1 MRKFKKYGLAAFFL
15 VLIFIQTS
23 CVKRRISYLEK
34 EKFTRENTGKK
45 ASANTESIY
54 PENITDFNMD
64 EYLKWY
70 KSLKSP
76 PHLKLLSYENP
87 KKLSKAEMVADFE
100 YLFKELKEN
109 YPFFEVLKRKYDI
122 DFIKN
127 HDIYLKK
134 VKDSKSDQE
143 FIKNLNEIMADLN
156 NYHAKIAD
164 SAYVD
169 QTLKYYAQNWNQPS
183 IYYEFLNLNRQVVRN
198 RYGLEGIQSQTS
210 IGQIKRKQKKIHAEE
225 DKEANIN
232 FESKGEIAI
241 IKIKQMADMKNI
253 DKDEKVLDEF
263 LKNKHMYK
271 ALIIDIR
278 DNVGGNMD
286 YWQRFLLPKLS
297 KNPKQVVNHMF
308 FKDTE
313 KIKLFLNDETLNM
326 ESLDN
331 VDISGIKLDHSEDLK
346 DFAYYIKDTIAI
358 SPDESKKDNGY
369 EGEIFLLV
377 NEDVFSAAE
386 GFASFIKN
394 TEFATIVGSQTGG
407 DGITLG
413 VINSVLPN
421 SGLVFTYTNTL
432 GYDPKGQINEE
443 NPTTPDIESASYR
456 QSIEII
462 ENMINK

>member
-1 MRKFKKYGLAAFFL
+1 MKKLKKYGLLALFL
-15 VLIFIQTS
+15 GLMILQTS
-23 CVKRRISYLEK
+23 CVKRRAAYLERQK
-34 EKFTRENTGKK
+34 YAKENTQRKT
-45 ASANTESIY
+45 AANTDTFY
-54 PENITDFNMD
+54 PENITDYSVED
-64 EYLKWY
+64 YLKWY
-70 KSLKSP
+70 KALKAP
-76 PHLKLLSYENP
+76 PKLQLGSYENP
-87 KKLSKAEMVADFE
+87 KQLTKSEKIADFE
-100 YLFKELKEN
+100 YLFKELEES
-109 YPFFEVLKRKYDI
+109 YPFFEVLKRKYDV
-122 DFIKN
+122 DFLKN

-134 VKDSKSDQE
+134 VKTAKTDAD
-143 FIKNLNEIMADLN
+143 FIKVLNEIMADLN

-169 QTLKYYAQNWNQPS
+169 QTLKYYSQNWNQPS

-198 RYGLEGIQSQTS
+198 RYGLEGVQSKS
-210 IGQIKRKQKKIHAEE
+210 YSGSIKRKQKVSLVKDSKEPNISLETKDGLAILKINQMGDMANLDK
-225 DKEANIN
+225 DKE
-232 FESKGEIAI
+232 
-241 IKIKQMADMKNI
+241 
-253 DKDEKVLDEF
+253 VLDEF

-271 ALIIDIR
+271 ALVLDIR

-297 KNPKQVVNHMF
+297 KNPKQVVNQMF
-308 FKDTE
+308 FKDAPKTRLLLE
-313 KIKLFLNDETLNM
+313 DETLNM
-326 ESLDN
+326 ENLAN
-331 VDISGIKLDHSEDLK
+331 VDISGIKLDHSEDLR
-346 DFAYYIKDTIAI
+346 DFAYYIKDTIVI
-358 SPDESKKDNGY
+358 NPDESDKDNGY
-369 EGEIFLLV
+369 EGPIFLLV
-377 NEDVFSAAE
+377 DEDVFSAAE
-386 GFASFIKN
+386 GFASFIKH

>member
-1 MRKFKKYGLAAFFL
+1 
-15 VLIFIQTS
+15 
-23 CVKRRISYLEK
+23 
-34 EKFTRENTGKK
+34 
-45 ASANTESIY
+45 
-54 PENITDFNMD
+54 
-64 EYLKWY
+64 
-70 KSLKSP
+70 
-76 PHLKLLSYENP
+76 
-87 KKLSKAEMVADFE
+87 
-100 YLFKELKEN
+100 
-109 YPFFEVLKRKYDI
+109 
-122 DFIKN
+122 
-127 HDIYLKK
+127 
-134 VKDSKSDQE
+134 
-143 FIKNLNEIMADLN
+143 
-156 NYHAKIAD
+156 
-164 SAYVD
+164 
-169 QTLKYYAQNWNQPS
+169 
-183 IYYEFLNLNRQVVRN
+183 
-198 RYGLEGIQSQTS
+198 
-210 IGQIKRKQKKIHAEE
+210 
-225 DKEANIN
+225 
-232 FESKGEIAI
+232 
-241 IKIKQMADMKNI
+241 
-253 DKDEKVLDEF
+253 
-263 LKNKHMYK
+263 MYK

-358 SPDESKKDNGY
+358 TPDESKKDNGY

-377 NEDVFSAAE
+377 DEDVFSAAE

-462 ENMINK
+462 ENIVNN

>member
-1 MRKFKKYGLAAFFL
+1 MRKLKKYGLVVVFL
-15 VLIFIQTS
+15 MLIFIQTS

-54 PENITDFNMD
+54 PENITDFSMD

-76 PHLKLLSYENP
+76 PHLKLLRYENP

-183 IYYEFLNLNRQVVRN
+183 
-198 RYGLEGIQSQTS
+198 
-210 IGQIKRKQKKIHAEE
+210 
-225 DKEANIN
+225 
-232 FESKGEIAI
+232 
-241 IKIKQMADMKNI
+241 MA
-253 DKDEKVLDEF
+253 
-263 LKNKHMYK
+263 
-271 ALIIDIR
+271 
-278 DNVGGNMD
+278 
-286 YWQRFLLPKLS
+286 
-297 KNPKQVVNHMF
+297 
-308 FKDTE
+308 
-313 KIKLFLNDETLNM
+313 
-326 ESLDN
+326 
-331 VDISGIKLDHSEDLK
+331 
-346 DFAYYIKDTIAI
+346 
-358 SPDESKKDNGY
+358 
-369 EGEIFLLV
+369 
-377 NEDVFSAAE
+377 
-386 GFASFIKN
+386 
-394 TEFATIVGSQTGG
+394 
-407 DGITLG
+407 
-413 VINSVLPN
+413 
-421 SGLVFTYTNTL
+421 
-432 GYDPKGQINEE
+432 
-443 NPTTPDIESASYR
+443 
-456 QSIEII
+456 
-462 ENMINK
+462 

>member
-1 MRKFKKYGLAAFFL
+1 MRKLKKIAL
-15 VLIFIQTS
+15 VAIFALFMLGGTS
-23 CVKRRISYLEK
+23 CVKRRISYLEREKYAK
-34 EKFTRENTGKK
+34 ENIGKK
-45 ASANTESIY
+45 ITTHTGNFY
-54 PENITDFNMD
+54 PENITEFSLE

-70 KSLKSP
+70 KDLKAP
-76 PHLKLLSYENP
+76 PHLQLASYENP
-87 KKLSKAEMVADFE
+87 KKLSKSEMVGDFE
-100 YLFKELKEN
+100 YLFKELKES

-122 DFIKN
+122 DFLAN
-127 HDIYLKK
+127 HDLYLKR
-134 VKDSKSDQE
+134 VKDCKTDE
-143 FIKNLNEIMADLN
+143 DFIKTLKGIMADLN

-169 QTLKYYAQNWNQPS
+169 QTLRYYSQNWNQPS

-198 RYGLEGIQSQTS
+198 RYGLEGVQSKTAAGPIQR
-210 IGQIKRKQKKIHAEE
+210 KRNGLLNDEE
-225 DKEANIN
+225 EANISL
-232 FESKGEIAI
+232 EVQGEIAI
-241 IKIKQMADMKNI
+241 LKISQMGDMTNI
-253 DKDEKVLDEF
+253 DKDSKVLDEF
-263 LKNKHMYK
+263 LRNKHLYK
-271 ALIIDIR
+271 ALVIDIR

-308 FKDTE
+308 FKDSPKTR
-313 KIKLFLNDETLNM
+313 LLLQDDTLNM

-331 VDISGIKLDHSEDLK
+331 VDITGISLDHAEDLK
-346 DFAYYIKDTIAI
+346 DFAYYIKDTIVI
-358 SPDESKKDNGY
+358 NPDESKRDNGY
-369 EGEIFLLV
+369 EGKIFLLV
-377 NEDVFSAAE
+377 DEDVFSAAE

-394 TEFATIVGSQTGG
+394 TGFATIVGTQTGG

-432 GYDPKGQINEE
+432 GYDPTGEINEE

-462 ENMINK
+462 ESMMNK